1 MTKHEEAE
9 AILKKI
15 HNTTLAL
22 ENSRKNTWADT
33 WAEKYW
39 GIANHRLQRQL
50 QSKLNEIDNPQQW
63 IQVVKVTY

>member
-1 MTKHEEAE
+1 MTKHEEVE
-9 AILKKI
+9 TILAKI
-15 HNTTLAL
+15 HNTNLAL
-22 ENSRKNTWADT
+22 ENSNKNT

-50 QSKLNEIDNPQQW
+50 QYKLNEIDNPQQW

>member
-22 ENSRKNTWADT
+22 ENSSKNT

-39 GIANHRLQRQL
+39 GIANHRLHRQL

>member
-9 AILKKI
+9 AILSKI

-22 ENSRKNTWADT
+22 ESSGKNT

>member
-9 AILKKI
+9 SILSKI
-15 HNTTLAL
+15 YNTTLAL
-22 ENSRKNTWADT
+22 ENSNKNT

-39 GIANHRLQRQL
+39 GIVNHRLQRQL

-63 IQVVKVTY
+63 IQVVQVKY

>member
-9 AILKKI
+9 AILSKI
-15 HNTTLAL
+15 HSTTLAL
-22 ENSRKNTWADT
+22 ENSSKNT

-39 GIANHRLQRQL
+39 GIAKHRLQRQL

>member
-9 AILKKI
+9 AILAKI
-15 HNTTLAL
+15 HNTNLAL
-22 ENSRKNTWADT
+22 ENSNKNT

-39 GIANHRLQRQL
+39 GIANHRLQRKL

>member
-9 AILKKI
+9 AILSKI
-15 HNTTLAL
+15 HNTNLAL
-22 ENSRKNTWADT
+22 ENSNKNT

-39 GIANHRLQRQL
+39 GIANHRLQRKL
-50 QSKLNEIDNPQQW
+50 QSILNEIDNPQQW